1 MASEKLKVGIIGTGI
16 HGARYARHILEDV
29 PALDLVAISRRSA
42 EGGKQARDWNC
53 RYHSNWRALL
63 EDAEVDAIIAVL
75 TPNLHADIA
84 EACATSGKPL
94 LLEKPLAVDA
104 ASGSRVLAAADDVP
118 ITVAQTL
125 RYNPVI
131 RALRDELSRAGEL
144 YSFSADQRLEPS
156 THPWLTDPAVA
167 GGGVILHTAVHLFDA
182 LRFITGRQIEAV
194 RGQAW
199 KRHNP
204 NLEDHFLGEL
214 CLAGDICGSVEVSK
228 IGPARSGRYAF
239 VGSEGTLVGDQI
251 HGSLEF
257 IRGAK
262 IETLAKFE
270 ALPTLPLLLDDW
282 HRFLRGEGENPISAE
297 DGYAALRV
305 CAAARQAA
313 KDGDWVVA

>member
-1 MASEKLKVGIIGTGI
+1 MANEKLKVGIIGTGT

-29 PALDLVAISRRSA
+29 PDTDLVAISRRSSA
-42 EGGKQARDWNC
+42 GEQQAREWNC
-53 RYHSNWRALL
+53 RLHADWRALV
-63 EDAEVDAIIAVL
+63 DDNQVDAIIAAV

-84 EACATSGKPL
+84 EACASAGKPL
-94 LLEKPLAVDA
+94 LLEKPLAVDSA
-104 ASGSRVLAAADDVP
+104 AGLRVRAAAEQVP

-131 RALRDELSRAGEL
+131 LALRDELPRVGQL

-156 THPWLTDPAVA
+156 THAWLTDPAVA

-182 LRFITGRQIEAV
+182 LRFITEREVEAV
-194 RGQAW
+194 RGQTW

-214 CLAGDICGSVEVSK
+214 RLTGDLHGSVEVSK
-228 IGPARSGRYAF
+228 VGPARSGRYAF

-257 IRGAK
+257 IRGAN
-262 IETLAKFE
+262 IETLAQFE
-270 ALPTLPLLLDDW
+270 ALPTLPMLLDDW
-282 HRFLRGEGENPISAE
+282 HRFLRGEEENPISVSH
-297 DGYAALRV
+297 GFAALEV
-305 CAAARQAA
+305 CEAA
-313 KDGDWVVA
+313 KEADKSGTWSEL